1 MRGWPAGTRTRPAR
15 LSRLTGST
23 RAVTLDFQPPDSEN
37 GFQALKSHRSMVFC
51 LRRPQQT
58 AARACVSSASRLPS
72 RPRNPGCHPHPTLA
86 ASERGPGDSSGGA
99 RARARPPG
107 RCGLQG
113 LAPSVAPRG
122 GPDPTAACGGRTG
135 TWSPAGPWG
144 PAGSGDRG
152 AGRARGDGGPGS
164 GGGLGGLGC
173 PRWGA
178 PRLPRPPAKGPGWT
192 CAAAPR
198 EQPRPGTGAPR
209 TRQGMGRRW
218 RRKCLFSLHDGC
230 HLPLQA
236 LLPLKGTV
244 VAPIHESSNSHL
256 SRKDAFY
263 RRVPTGRGWCLA
275 VMERGRFSSGTRI
288 WACSSGRSGV
298 CICR

>member
-72 RPRNPGCHPHPTLA
+72 APRNPGCHPHPTLA

-178 PRLPRPPAKGPGWT
+178 PRLPGRPRARGGPAPRPPGNSRVPGQGP
-192 CAAAPR
+192 R
-198 EQPRPGTGAPR
+198 
-209 TRQGMGRRW
+209 GRDRAW
-218 RRKCLFSLHDGC
+218 GGGGGGNAYFLFT
-230 HLPLQA
+230 
-236 LLPLKGTV
+236 TV
-244 VAPIHESSNSHL
+244 VTSPSRHCFL
-256 SRKDAFY
+256 SR
-263 RRVPTGRGWCLA
+263 GQ
-275 VMERGRFSSGTRI
+275 S
-288 WACSSGRSGV
+288 
-298 CICR
+298 